1 MSDAKEIRLQG
12 LPLFKNANK
21 KAISHLASAADE
33 ATVPAGRTLIVQ
45 GHMSNEMY
53 VIESGTASV
62 LIDGKEVA
70 EIPAGEMF
78 GELGFFVTGP
88 ATATVDAKTE
98 MTVLVIPHNRFDVI
112 LNENPDLVRE
122 IASELAERLHA
133 TDAKLH

>member
-1 MSDAKEIRLQG
+1 MFDTKEIRLQG
-12 LPLFKNANK
+12 LPLFKNADK

-33 ATVPAGRTLIVQ
+33 ATVPAGQTLIVQ

-62 LIDGKEVA
+62 LIDGNEVA
-70 EIPAGEMF
+70 EIPEGEMF

-88 ATATVDAKTE
+88 STATVQAKTE

-122 IASELAERLHA
+122 IANELAERLHA